1 MPVLQRCLVGAW
13 LVLGSILL
21 GGCAPTGAAST
32 RLDSRSAL
40 SRAAAGPLPA
50 PRYATPSAALAA
62 ATQVY
67 ERYLLVLDQ
76 VLADS
81 GARPERLETVLT
93 GTALA
98 LAQADAA
105 EFRVKGLR
113 SVGAVRYRPPV
124 LQAYEDPPVGISIYV
139 CEDVSAVDLLDSSG
153 RSLVSAGR
161 NPLSGFEARLT
172 ARPDGSL
179 VIAERNFWSGEGLC

>member
-1 MPVLQRCLVGAW
+1 MPVLHRRLLVAW
-13 LVLGSILL
+13 LVLGSSLL
-21 GGCAPTGAAST
+21 GGCAPAESASA
-32 RLDSRSAL
+32 RPDSRSAL
-40 SRAAAGPLPA
+40 SPTAAGPLPA
-50 PRYATPSAALAA
+50 PRYATSSDALAA

-67 ERYLLVLDQ
+67 ERYLLVFDQ
-76 VLADS
+76 VLAES

-113 SVGAVRYRPPV
+113 SVGTVRYRPPV
-124 LQAYEDPPVGISIYV
+124 LQAYEDPPIGISIYV

-153 RSLVSAGR
+153 RSLVRAGR
-161 NPLSGFEARLT
+161 NPFSGFEARLVT
-172 ARPDGSL
+172 RQDGSL
-179 VIAERNFWSGEGLC
+179 VIAERNFWSGDGLC